1 MIPTFSLAALALA
14 TVAMADD
21 NARPVSTLE
30 FKNLFVESGIV
41 PEVIA
46 ALDPSVSFYAGYRSA
61 RDGHS
66 ELLVPGASLTIAE
79 ASLPIEFSVESLG
92 NATGVT
98 QQTRYLIYLLDADA
112 PARDNPSARNLR
124 HYLAGNYTLATNSSG
139 VVASDILPTASR
151 LTVAANRF
159 FPFTQFTPPNP
170 QPNTGV
176 HRFIYALYT
185 QPSRFDNIGF
195 ESVGMDRNTQNWNL
209 SQWRTQLGLGPAIG
223 ATFFTIDTGANN
235 GQGTSANR
243 TDFTGTGTS
252 AAATHSVSLFATGL
266 TVAATVL
273 GLMAA
278 F

>member
-1 MIPTFSLAALALA
+1 MFSSVGLAALALA
-14 TVAMADD
+14 AVASADD
-21 NARPVSTLE
+21 NARSVGTLE

-41 PEVIA
+41 PNVIA

-61 RDGHS
+61 ADGHS
-66 ELLVPGASLTIAE
+66 ELLVPGASLTVSE
-79 ASLPIEFSVESLG
+79 ASLPIEFSVENLG

-98 QQTRYLIYLLDADA
+98 QQTRYLIYLLDTDA
-112 PARDNPSARNLR
+112 PSRDNPTSRNLR

-139 VVASDILPTASR
+139 IVASDILPTASR

-185 QPSRFDNIGF
+185 QPSRFDTVGF
-195 ESVGMDRNTQNWNL
+195 ESVGMDRATQNWNL

-243 TDFTGTGTS
+243 TDFTGTSGAST
-252 AAATHSVSLFATGL
+252 ASVSLFASGL

-273 GLMAA
+273 GLMAV

>member
-1 MIPTFSLAALALA
+1 MFSSIGLAALALA
-14 TVAMADD
+14 AVASADD
-21 NARPVSTLE
+21 NARSVGTLE

-41 PEVIA
+41 PNVIA

-61 RDGHS
+61 ADGHS
-66 ELLVPGASLTIAE
+66 ELLVPGASLTVSE
-79 ASLPIEFSVESLG
+79 ASLPIEFSVENLG

-98 QQTRYLIYLLDADA
+98 QQTRYLIYLLDTDA
-112 PARDNPSARNLR
+112 PSRDNPTSRNLR

-139 VVASDILPTASR
+139 IVASDILPTASR

-185 QPSRFDNIGF
+185 QPSRFDTVGF
-195 ESVGMDRNTQNWNL
+195 ESVGMDPATQNWNL

-243 TDFTGTGTS
+243 TDFTGTS
-252 AAATHSVSLFATGL
+252 AASTASVSLFASGL

-273 GLMAA
+273 GLMAV